1 MKRVSHLSLFVKL
14 TALTAVVGLSAF
26 PSTSA
31 LAEVESRQPL
41 FNAPANSTK
50 IDTYLAQTRN
60 VGNLVEVA
68 KENENLST
76 FAAAVEAADLD
87 TTLSGSQNYTVF
99 APTNDAFEALPSGTV
114 DALLKPENKPLLRQ
128 VLTYHVVQGKQTASD
143 LRSGGLNTVGGGVAI
158 NTSDSGVVVNDARV
172 TEADIE
178 ASNGVIHTV
187 NRVLLPRN
195 LRVRVLALTQ
205 TRTTTTT
212 PQPIRALW

>member
-1 MKRVSHLSLFVKL
+1 MKRVSHLPLFVKL

-26 PSTSA
+26 STTRA

-41 FNAPANSTK
+41 LNSPAKSTNT
-50 IDTYLAQTRN
+50 DNLLAQTRN

-68 KENENLST
+68 KENEDLST
-76 FAAAVEAADLD
+76 FTAAVEAADLG

-99 APTNDAFEALPSGTV
+99 APTNEAFEALPSGTV
-114 DALLKPENKPLLRQ
+114 DALLKPENKPLLRE
-128 VLTYHVVQGKQTASD
+128 VLTYHVAQGKQTSSN

-158 NTSDSGVVVNDARV
+158 NTSSNGVVVNDARV

-205 TRTTTTT
+205 TRTTTTR
-212 PQPIRALW
+212 PQPIRGLW